1 MALQRSLAAGSLEA
15 ITSKQMPI
23 YSLRTQILGLIAPC
37 FLIFS
42 NHAHGQTKQET
53 ASIDKVD
60 KAEKKDAQFEFVATV
75 NGIPITQGLLDL
87 NVQAAVNQGQKDTPQ
102 LRQAI
107 KEELINRALI
117 AQEATRQGLDKE
129 IDFRDQYTQ
138 VRQSL
143 LLQAFI
149 DEHFKK
155 TPITEAILLEEYEK
169 QKQAMGGGSTAPQ
182 YQLSQMTFNTE
193 SEAIG
198 AIGRLQNG
206 EPFAK
211 VAKEISR
218 DAGIKSQGGLIGW
231 VMAPQVASP
240 IADIM
245 VNLPKGSFST
255 TPIKLQNAYVV
266 IKVDDVRSTKIA
278 SFKEAKNQI
287 RQALVQKYLSESI
300 KKLRESA
307 KVVQ

>member
-1 MALQRSLAAGSLEA
+1 MR
-15 ITSKQMPI
+15 I
-23 YSLRTQILGLIAPC
+23 YSLRTHILGLIAPC
-37 FLIFS
+37 FLLFASI
-42 NHAHGQTKQET
+42 AHGQPKPE
-53 ASIDKVD
+53 ASSVD
-60 KAEKKDAQFEFVATV
+60 KAEKKDAQIEFVATV
-75 NGIPITQGLLDL
+75 NGAPITQGLLDL
-87 NVQAAVNQGQKDTPQ
+87 NVKAAVSQGQKDTSQ

-138 VRQSL
+138 LKQSL
-143 LLQAFI
+143 LMQAFI

-155 TPITEAILLEEYEK
+155 SPITEARLLEEYEK
-169 QKQAMGGGSTAPQ
+169 QKQAMGGGNTAPQ
-182 YQLSQMTFNTE
+182 YQLSQIILGTE
-193 SEAIG
+193 TEAIA

-206 EPFAK
+206 ESFSK

-218 DAGIKSQGGLIGW
+218 DTSTKSQGGLVGW
-231 VMAPQVASP
+231 VMVPQVAAP

-255 TPIKLQNAYVV
+255 SPIKLQGAYVV
-266 IKVDDVRSTKIA
+266 IKVDDIRSTKIA
-278 SFKEAKNQI
+278 TFKESKNQI
-287 RQALVQKYLSESI
+287 RQALIQKYLSESI